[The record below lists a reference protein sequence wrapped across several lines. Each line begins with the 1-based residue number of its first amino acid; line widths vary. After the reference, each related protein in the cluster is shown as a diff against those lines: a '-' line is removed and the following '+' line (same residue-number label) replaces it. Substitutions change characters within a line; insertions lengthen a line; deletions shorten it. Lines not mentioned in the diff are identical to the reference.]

1 MFYLSTYGSNNYHD
15 NYYNRGFTLVEL
27 LVVIAI
33 IGVLAAIITPN
44 AFKAVEK
51 AKVARALADAKAL
64 RAAALAYYA
73 DMGFFP
79 QDVNR
84 GFDPGFM
91 YPMSPAEYYST
102 PEGQQ
107 VLARAQAEGWT
118 GGWGTDQ
125 LTPEQKQA
133 IARNWKGPYLERWPD
148 RTPWGGKYDWNLWP
162 NGTVRYGVPI
172 EAGVYVGV
180 QRDWGDRAETAVP
193 ASAEELMIREGHDA
207 GGGPNGEVQ
216 MLLVRWS
223 ER

>member
-1 MFYLSTYGSNNYHD
+1 MFGLSNLHRNS
-15 NYYNRGFTLVEL
+15 RAFTLVEL

-33 IGVLAAIITPN
+33 IGVLAAVITPS
-44 AFKAVEK
+44 AFRAVEK

-172 EAGVYVGV
+172 EAGVYVGI

-193 ASAEELMIREGHDA
+193 VSAEELMIREGHDA